1 MIKESGF
8 GFCFSQGSAIKF
20 DDTPYY
26 RKCFVSF
33 PAAKGVDILYKDQG
47 QLVLLE
53 IKNCKGHEADN
64 RWRID
69 PDNKKAHLAPE
80 DSHDRDSLDIEIA
93 QKVAMTIACLI
104 GAVTTGVE
112 NGAANSIIPYA
123 NMLVDKGISTKE
135 KNLLIILLLEGDF
148 GGRTRTKKMQME
160 SLQVSLRKKLRWL
173 NCTVSVVD
181 SNTYNKKLF
190 TLLDDP
196 PKTL

>member
-1 MIKESGF
+1 
-8 GFCFSQGSAIKF
+8 
-20 DDTPYY
+20 
-26 RKCFVSF
+26 
-33 PAAKGVDILYKDQG
+33 
-47 QLVLLE
+47 
-53 IKNCKGHEADN
+53 
-64 RWRID
+64 
-69 PDNKKAHLAPE
+69 
-80 DSHDRDSLDIEIA
+80 
-93 QKVAMTIACLI
+93 MTIACLI